1 MQNIVANT
9 VAASLLGILRINS
22 NLVALSV
29 IDDILAKEP
38 LGSHTI

>member
-1 MQNIVANT
+1 
-9 VAASLLGILRINS
+9 
-22 NLVALSV
+22 LVALSV